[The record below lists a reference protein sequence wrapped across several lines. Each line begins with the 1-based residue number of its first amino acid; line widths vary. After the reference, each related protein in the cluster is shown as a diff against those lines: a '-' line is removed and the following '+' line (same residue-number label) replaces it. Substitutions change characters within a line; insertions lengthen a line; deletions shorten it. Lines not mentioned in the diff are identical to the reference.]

1 LGLTEAGLIVSLQV
15 NPLTPC
21 FLFPHFPD
29 SPRFMSLSEERSAPA
44 LRLSVLK
51 WTITATFL
59 VLVVCFWYLQV
70 AQHTRFLET
79 AENNHRRTL
88 ALDAPRGVVFDRD
101 GQILVENRYALNIS
115 IVRDPRR
122 RDLDA
127 TVQLLAD
134 LTRTKPEA
142 IRDALARS
150 QGVPSY
156 RPVVVI
162 RDATMA
168 QVQAVLAH
176 RYELPAVVVEQAGV
190 REYPAGTT
198 AAHVL
203 GYVGEVSELQLA
215 AQRRARAHEES
226 GESDAEASASVDGA
240 ERVDLRLGDV
250 IGQAGLERQYN
261 QLLTG
266 RRGTRLVLVNS
277 LGREVGGGR
286 TVDPVPGRRL
296 QLTLDLDVQ
305 RAAKEAFARYGYNG
319 AAVALDPTTGEVLA
333 LASVPA
339 YDPNAFVTGIDYAA
353 WEALITNPARPL
365 QNRAIQGRYSPG
377 STFKIAVATAALGE
391 GVVTPK
397 FRVRCSGGAYFHGR
411 YFRCWRRGGH
421 GLVDMQRA
429 IEQSCNVYFYTLGNR
444 LGIDRIHKWATRLGL
459 GAASG
464 IDLPHEVRGIMP
476 SKAWKKNMTGRPW
489 YRGETISVAIG
500 QGPVSVTPM
509 ELSVMMAAVAKG
521 KRIVPYLLKGVDDG
535 SGWRSV
541 SPPTPSEL
549 LDVPP
554 PALEAVRRGLW
565 LVVNGAGTG
574 GRGRIE
580 GLDVAGKTGTAQV
593 ISTEGAERAGEST
606 RDLRDH
612 GWFAFFAPADR
623 PQIAGVV
630 FAEHS
635 EHGYLAGPIAKHM
648 MEVFFAKKQGRPLP
662 TLPPARRPPALV
674 AEGSGAGEVSR

>member
-1 LGLTEAGLIVSLQV
+1 
-15 NPLTPC
+15 
-21 FLFPHFPD
+21 
-29 SPRFMSLSEERSAPA
+29 MSLSEERSTPA
-44 LRLSVLK
+44 LRLSVLT
-51 WTITATFL
+51 WTVTATFL
-59 VLVVCFWYLQV
+59 VLAVCFWYLQV
-70 AQHTRFLET
+70 AQHTRFLDR

-88 ALDAPRGVVFDRD
+88 ALDAPRGVVFDRT

-122 RDLDA
+122 RDLES
-127 TVQLLAD
+127 TVQRLAD
-134 LTRTKPEA
+134 LTRTAPEA
-142 IRDALARS
+142 IRHALARS
-150 QGVPSY
+150 SDVPRY
-156 RPVVVI
+156 RPVVVV

-168 QVQAVLAH
+168 QVQAVVAH
-176 RYELPAVVVEQAGV
+176 RYELPTVVVERAAV

-203 GYVGEVSELQLA
+203 GYVGEVSQRQLA
-215 AQRRARAHEES
+215 EQRRARAQDQS
-226 GESDAEASASVDGA
+226 DPGDAEASTPLGA
-240 ERVDLRLGDV
+240 EVRVDLRLGDV

-261 QLLTG
+261 QLLMG
-266 RRGTRLVLVNS
+266 QRGTRLVLVNS

-305 RAAKEAFARYGYNG
+305 RAAEEAFAHYGYNG

-333 LASVPA
+333 LASLPA
-339 YDPNAFVTGIDYAA
+339 YDPNAFVKGIDYAA

-397 FRVRCSGGAYFHGR
+397 FRVRCSGGAYFHGH

-421 GLVDMQRA
+421 GWVDMQRA

-444 LGIDRIHKWATRLGL
+444 LGIDSIHKWATRLGL
-459 GAASG
+459 GSGSG
-464 IDLPHEVRGIMP
+464 IDLPHEAEGIVP
-476 SKAWKKNMTGRPW
+476 SRAWKKTMTGRTW

-509 ELSVMMAAVAKG
+509 ELAVMMAAVAKG
-521 KRIVPYLLKGVDDG
+521 KRIVPHLLKAVDDG

-541 SPPTPSEL
+541 PPPAPSEML
-549 LDVPP
+549 HVPP
-554 PALEAVRRGLW
+554 EALEAVRRGLW

-593 ISTEGAERAGEST
+593 ISTEGAEQARESS
-606 RDLRDH
+606 RNLRDH
-612 GWFAFFAPADR
+612 GWFVFFAPADR
-623 PQIAGVV
+623 PRIAGVV
-630 FAEHS
+630 FAEHAG
-635 EHGYLAGPIAKHM
+635 HGYLAAPIARHM
-648 MEVFFAKKQGRPLP
+648 MEVFFAKRQGRPLP
-662 TLPPARRPPALV
+662 TLPPTTRPPALV
-674 AEGSGAGEVSR
+674 AERAGAGDTSR

>member
-1 LGLTEAGLIVSLQV
+1 
-15 NPLTPC
+15 
-21 FLFPHFPD
+21 
-29 SPRFMSLSEERSAPA
+29 MSL
-44 LRLSVLK
+44 LT
-51 WTITATFL
+51 WTVTATFL
-59 VLVVCFWYLQV
+59 VLAVCFWYLQV

-101 GQILVENRYALNIS
+101 GQLLVENRYALNIS
-115 IVRDPRR
+115 IVRDPRH
-122 RDLDA
+122 DLDT
-127 TVQLLAD
+127 TVRLLAA
-134 LTRTKPEA
+134 LTRTAPDA
-142 IRDALARS
+142 IREALARS
-150 QGVPSY
+150 KGVPRY

-162 RDATMA
+162 RDAAMA
-168 QVQAVLAH
+168 QVQTVLAH
-176 RYELPAVVVEQAGV
+176 RYELPTVVVERAAV

-198 AAHVL
+198 GAHVV
-203 GYVGEVSELQLA
+203 GHVGEVSELQLA
-215 AQRRARAHEES
+215 EQRRARARDGS
-226 GESDAEASASVDGA
+226 SRSDAAASTSLDEV
-240 ERVDLRLGDV
+240 EPVELRLGDV
-250 IGQAGLERQYN
+250 VGQAGVERQYN
-261 QLLTG
+261 RLLMG
-266 RRGTRLVLVNS
+266 QRGTRLVLVNS

-305 RAAKEAFARYGYNG
+305 RAAEDAFAHYGYNG
-319 AAVALDPTTGEVLA
+319 AAVALDPTTGELLA
-333 LASVPA
+333 MASVPA
-339 YDPNAFVTGIDYAA
+339 YDPNAFVKGIDHAT

-421 GLVDMQRA
+421 GWIDMQRA
-429 IEQSCNVYFYTLGNR
+429 IEQSCNVYFYILGNR

-459 GAASG
+459 GAQSG
-464 IDLPHEVRGIMP
+464 IDLPHEAGGIVP
-476 SKAWKKNMTGRPW
+476 SRAWKQAMTGRPW

-509 ELSVMMAAVAKG
+509 ELAVMMAAVAKG
-521 KRIVPYLLKGVDDG
+521 KRVVPHLLKAVDDG

-541 SPPTPSEL
+541 SPPASSEV

-554 PALEAVRRGLW
+554 PALDAVRRGLW

-593 ISTEGAERAGEST
+593 ISTEGAERAGDST

-623 PQIAGVV
+623 PEIAGVV

-635 EHGYLAGPIAKHM
+635 EHGYLAGPIAKHIM
-648 MEVFFAKKQGRPLP
+648 QVFFAKKQGRPLP
-662 TLPPARRPPALV
+662 TLPPPAPAPVRV
-674 AEGSGAGEVSR
+674 AERVTP